1 MCNVDPID
9 GSVVVEAGLEGSLVE
24 DGAVVGAGGVL
35 DACQLGVFKLDEE
48 A

>member
-1 MCNVDPID
+1 MSDVDAID

-24 DGAVVGAGGVL
+24 DAAVVGAGGVL
-35 DACQLGVFKLDEE
+35 HSCQLGVFKLDEE